1 MTQNVISVKRM
12 EEVYVR
18 HFLDSEVWE
27 MLYRMACTGLL
38 SMETWR
44 KFYKKCSDYT
54 LDEIGNVVDAVD
66 GCMIY
71 QKNEEGFLVK
81 V

>member
-1 MTQNVISVKRM
+1 MAQNVISTKRM

-18 HFLDSEVWE
+18 HSLDSEVWE

-38 SMETWR
+38 SMETWI
-44 KFYKKCSDYT
+44 KFYKKCGDYVH
-54 LDEIGNVVDAVD
+54 DEKGNVVDAID
-66 GCMIY
+66 GHMIY
-71 QKNEEGFLVK
+71 QKNEDGFLVK